1 MIGEGNFNN
10 LSKYRKQELILKYL
24 AKGNIKRAVEVAR
37 RYGNFYNLHLYSILL
52 NKSARHLSK
61 YSEFK
66 NVSKILKLRQLKSIS
81 IYLLNRKPFLKV
93 NSEKFKIIGAF
104 KWIALLVYI
113 LLLGGKV
120 GIGYLK
126 SEYISGNIKSLIYL
140 DLLKFL
146 KINNFPKPKKLLD
159 RLKDKWTFL
168 EYFGY

>member
-1 MIGEGNFNN
+1 M
-10 LSKYRKQELILKYL
+10 
-24 AKGNIKRAVEVAR
+24 
-37 RYGNFYNLHLYSILL
+37 

-61 YSEFK
+61 YPEFK
-66 NVSKILKLRQLKSIS
+66 NVSKILKLRQLKSIG

-126 SEYISGNIKSLIYL
+126 SEYIIGFVEI
-140 DLLKFL
+140 LK
-146 KINNFPKPKKLLD
+146 N
-159 RLKDKWTFL
+159 
-168 EYFGY
+168 